1 VDIYENDNK
10 MKIKNRKISQSEKP
24 FIIAELSANHNK
36 SLDKALTLVKKAAEA
51 NADAIKLQT
60 YTADTMTFNLD
71 SDQFMIRDKSSP
83 WNGRHMY
90 ELYQEAHTPWEWH
103 EEIFNYANNLNLLAF
118 SSPFDDT
125 AVDFLEE
132 LNVPAYKI
140 ASFECV
146 DTQLIKKVAKTG
158 KPLIISTG
166 MANKQEIA
174 EAVQVARKNGC
185 EELSLLKCTS
195 NYPASPKNTNISSI
209 PVMRDLH
216 DCQVGLSDHTM
227 GFGVACAAISYG
239 ATIIEKHLTLDRSE
253 GGVDSGFS
261 TEPDEFSML
270 VSEVHKAWEAK
281 GEIFF
286 GETESEKNSRKRRR
300 SLYFSEDI
308 SSGEILSA
316 RHIKRVRPGYG
327 LEPKHFDEII
337 GKKLKRSVKM
347 GQPITWNDIE

>member
-1 VDIYENDNK
+1 

-24 FIIAELSANHNK
+24 FIIAELSANHNN

-71 SDQFMIRDKSSP
+71 SDQFMIRDESSP

-90 ELYQEAHTPWEWH
+90 ELYQQAHTPWEWH
-103 EEIFNYANNLNLLAF
+103 EEIFDYAQSLNLLAF

-125 AVDFLEE
+125 AVDFLED

-146 DTQLIKKVAKTG
+146 DTQLIKKVAQTG

-166 MANKQEIA
+166 MANSQEIA
-174 EAVQVARKNGC
+174 EAVHSARVNGC
-185 EELSLLKCTS
+185 KELSLLKCTS
-195 NYPASPKNTNISSI
+195 SYPASPKNTNISSI
-209 PVMRDLH
+209 PTLRDLH
-216 DCQVGLSDHTM
+216 DCEVGLSDHTL

-253 GGVDSGFS
+253 DGVDSSFS
-261 TEPDEFSML
+261 MEPDEFSIL
-270 VSEVHKAWEAK
+270 VSETHKAWEAK

-286 GETESEKNSRKRRR
+286 GQTESEKKSRKRRR

-308 SSGEILSA
+308 LSGETLCE

-327 LEPKHFDEII
+327 LKPKYFDEII
-337 GKKLKRSVKM
+337 GKKLKKSVKK
-347 GQPITWNDIE
+347 GQPISWNEIE

>member
-1 VDIYENDNK
+1 MDIYENENK
-10 MKIKNRKISQSEKP
+10 MKIENRKISQGEKP
-24 FIIAELSANHNK
+24 FIIAELSANHNQ
-36 SLDKALTLVKKAAEA
+36 SLEKAMALVEKAAEA

-71 SDQFMIRDKSSP
+71 SDQFMIRDESSP

-103 EEIFNYANNLNLLAF
+103 EEIFNYAKNMNLLAF

-125 AVDFLEE
+125 AVEFLED

-146 DTQLIKKVAKTG
+146 DTQLIKKVAETG

-166 MANKQEIA
+166 MASSQEIA
-174 EAVQVARKNGC
+174 EAVQAARINGC
-185 EELSLLKCTS
+185 KELSLLKCTS
-195 NYPASPKNTNISSI
+195 TYPASPKNTNISSI
-209 PVMRDLH
+209 PALRDLH
-216 DCQVGLSDHTM
+216 DCEVGLSDHTL

-239 ATIIEKHLTLDRSE
+239 ATIIEKHLTLDRSMD
-253 GGVDSGFS
+253 GIDSSFS
-261 TEPDEFSML
+261 MEPDEFSLL

-286 GETESEKNSRKRRR
+286 GETESEKKSRKRRR
-300 SLYFSEDI
+300 SMYFSEDI
-308 SSGEILSA
+308 ESGETLHKG
-316 RHIKRVRPGYG
+316 HIKRVRPGYG

-337 GKKLKRSVKM
+337 GKKLKKSVKM